1 MIFQGRVKTHRVR
14 TMAAIVMA
22 AIFMLPIKA
31 SAQDFA
37 TRAAA
42 RKLGEEAI
50 ALFEKKQY
58 AEALEKFNLA
68 EQLVPAPT
76 LGLRAARCLVQLGRF
91 VEASERYLE
100 VTRLEVP
107 RTQMTSAFRKAQTD
121 ALIEREDLVPLIP
134 TLTINVTGPVGS
146 GITVLVDGEQI
157 PTALVGQKRLID
169 PGVHEVEVRRKD
181 TSVKKKLDV
190 VVKRNE
196 TMELKL
202 PPLPDAKGPEP
213 DPVYRALAWTGIGLG
228 ASGMIVFAVSGAIAV
243 SKERELIDKC
253 PERRCA
259 PDFHGESDSYDVARY
274 ATTTG
279 LVMGVVGLGVGIPL
293 LIVRPMR
300 KPNKEAA
307 QVTWTPIV
315 GPTMVGVRGTF

>member
-1 MIFQGRVKTHRVR
+1 MIFQRRLKTHRVR
-14 TMAAIVMA
+14 TVAAIVMA
-22 AIFMLPIKA
+22 ALFVLPGEA
-31 SAQDFA
+31 SAQDYA

-42 RKLGEEAI
+42 RKLGEDGI
-50 ALFEKKQY
+50 ALFDKKQF

-107 RTQMTSAFRKAQTD
+107 RAQMTPAYRKAQAD
-121 ALIEREDLVPLIP
+121 ALIEREDLLPLIP
-134 TLTINVTGPVGS
+134 TLTINVTGPLGD

-157 PTALVGQKRLID
+157 PTVLVGQKRLID

-181 TSVKKKLDV
+181 TSVKKKLDI

-196 TMELKL
+196 QMELKL
-202 PPLPDAKGPEP
+202 PPLPSAKGPQP
-213 DPVYRALAWTGIGLG
+213 DPVYRALAWTGIGMG
-228 ASGMIVFAVSGAIAV
+228 ASGMIVFAVSGSLAV
-243 SKERELIDKC
+243 SRERELIDKC
-253 PERRCA
+253 PDRRCA
-259 PDFHGESDSYDVARY
+259 PEFHGESDRYDVTRY

-279 LVMGVVGLGVGIPL
+279 LVVGVVGLGVGIPL
-293 LIVRPMR
+293 LITSPML
-300 KPNKEAA
+300 KQKKEAA
-307 QVTWTPIV
+307 QVTWAPIV